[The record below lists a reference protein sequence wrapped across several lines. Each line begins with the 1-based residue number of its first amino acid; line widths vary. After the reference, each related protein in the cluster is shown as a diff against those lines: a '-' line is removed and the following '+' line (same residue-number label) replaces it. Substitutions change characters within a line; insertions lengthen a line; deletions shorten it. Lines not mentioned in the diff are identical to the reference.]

1 MSSVLYQKALSHISA
16 EQNHKVEP
24 LQLLDG
30 DLEEAGN
37 TKVGRVA
44 VRRGE
49 KGSRSHQSNLLS
61 VTWMEAG
68 GLAILINR
76 LIL

>member
-1 MSSVLYQKALSHISA
+1 M
-16 EQNHKVEP
+16 
-24 LQLLDG
+24 LDG

-37 TKVGRVA
+37 IKVGRVA